1 MHKPTPPIAIQ
12 LPTSLKEPCLGPD
25 VSKVTT
31 IQDLAKASIDQEAVI
46 VVCEIK
52 RKSLVELI
60 EGTK

>member
-1 MHKPTPPIAIQ
+1 
-12 LPTSLKEPCLGPD
+12 
-25 VSKVTT
+25 VSKAET

-46 VVCEIK
+46 VVCEVK